1 MNILSTDTDA
11 RKRAL
16 SLLRTLGSTA
26 VRAGSE
32 KIKRKLTGTAAE
44 DLLQSGAALRL
55 VRGLDELKGAAMK
68 MGQMLS
74 LADETVIPKPW
85 RDALS
90 RLQSDATARPW
101 NEIQPLIESALEGS
115 WPFAHIEETA
125 IHAASI
131 GQVHKAR
138 LHDGTPVAVKV
149 RYPGLERSVR
159 SDLENIKRVL
169 IVANV
174 LPVKADYDD
183 LFARVQSLF
192 LQELDFAKE
201 RDFYLF
207 YRKKL
212 ESFENII
219 VPEVFASLSNE
230 KMLVTRWVDGMNLKD
245 WMTHTGAPHVGQAD
259 ESLRDR
265 LGRAMLELLFFEIFD
280 NGFIQ
285 SDPNPA
291 NFLVT
296 PDGKLCVL
304 DFGAT
309 EELSLSLRENYKALC
324 LACMFGSKKDVI
336 AVAEKMQLLFTTDSE
351 EARDAFVQMMAI
363 TCEPFVHNYFSWKE
377 CHLTRRLKDKIL
389 SFAKSTLL
397 RPPPAELMFLNRR
410 IVGTQML
417 LENLGPTVRARE
429 VILKRVQK
437 T

>member
-1 MNILSTDTDA
+1 MSTETDA

-32 KIKRKLTGTAAE
+32 KIKRKLSGTPAE
-44 DLLQSGAALRL
+44 DFLHSGAALRL
-55 VRGLDELKGAAMK
+55 ARGLDDLKGAAMK

-74 LADETVIPKPW
+74 LADDTVLPKPW

-101 NEIQPLIESALEGS
+101 NEIRPLIESALEGD
-115 WPFAHIEETA
+115 WPFEQIDEKAL
-125 IHAASI
+125 HAASI

-138 LHDGTPVAVKV
+138 LRDGTPVAVKV
-149 RYPGLERSVR
+149 RYPGLEQSVR
-159 SDLENIKRVL
+159 SDLENIRRVL
-169 IVANV
+169 LLANV
-174 LPVKADYDD
+174 LPAKADYDE
-183 LFARVQSLF
+183 LFARVEALF

-207 YRKKL
+207 YSKSL
-212 ESFENII
+212 SSFENII
-219 VPEVFASLSNE
+219 VPEVFPALSNE
-230 KMLVTRWVDGMNLKD
+230 KILVTRWVEGVNLKD
-245 WMTHTGAPHVGQAD
+245 WMTRTGAPHVGSSD
-259 ESLRDR
+259 EEQRDR
-265 LGRAMLELLFFEIFD
+265 LGHAMLELLFFEIFD

-296 PDGKLCVL
+296 PEGKLCVL

-309 EELSLSLRENYKALC
+309 EALSPTLRENYRELC
-324 LACMFGSKKDVI
+324 LACMFGTKKDII
-336 AVAEKMQLLFTTDSE
+336 AIAEKMQLLFKSDSDD
-351 EARDAFVQMMAI
+351 ARDSFVQMMTI
-363 TCEPFVHNYFSWKE
+363 TCEPFVHHYFSWKE
-377 CHLTRRLKDKIL
+377 CQLTRRLKDKIL
-389 SFAKSTLL
+389 GFAKATLL

-410 IVGTQML
+410 ILGTQML

-437 T
+437 P